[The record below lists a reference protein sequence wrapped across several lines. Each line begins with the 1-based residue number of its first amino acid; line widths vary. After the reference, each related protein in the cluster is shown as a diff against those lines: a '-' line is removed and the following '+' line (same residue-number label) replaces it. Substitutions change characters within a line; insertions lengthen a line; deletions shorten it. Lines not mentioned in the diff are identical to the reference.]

1 VVDGSLARFL
11 ILPSDED
18 YPDENVAVGLRTPP
32 PDLIAG
38 LQLLA
43 SGPGQQRGNLAG
55 TTSGPQTAV
64 VLTTVPMTDA
74 ARARF
79 KALSGELTDELRAA
93 AGTSFTAILA
103 RIGEIAMK
111 LALIVA
117 VGNDSVS
124 PVITIDDADW
134 AITFVRHYAQRAM
147 EAVDRHVA
155 DTETEAHLKRLREL
169 IRAAGA
175 KGITKSELTRGSQW
189 LKSRDRD
196 DIVQTLIESG
206 DVTTGMRSSA
216 TRQAMVY
223 RLAPRRSPA
232 A

>member
-1 VVDGSLARFL
+1 
-11 ILPSDED
+11 
-18 YPDENVAVGLRTPP
+18 
-32 PDLIAG
+32 
-38 LQLLA
+38 
-43 SGPGQQRGNLAG
+43 
-55 TTSGPQTAV
+55 
-64 VLTTVPMTDA
+64 M
-74 ARARF
+74 
-79 KALSGELTDELRAA
+79 RAA

-117 VGNDSVS
+117 VGKDPVA
-124 PVITIDDADW
+124 PVIAIDDADW
-134 AITFVRHYAQRAM
+134 AIAFVRHYAQRAM

-196 DIVQTLIESG
+196 DIIQTLIESG

-223 RLAPRRSPA
+223 RLARWSGNWRDASGKKVATHLQGPS
-232 A
+232 

>member
-1 VVDGSLARFL
+1 
-11 ILPSDED
+11 
-18 YPDENVAVGLRTPP
+18 
-32 PDLIAG
+32 
-38 LQLLA
+38 
-43 SGPGQQRGNLAG
+43 
-55 TTSGPQTAV
+55 
-64 VLTTVPMTDA
+64 
-74 ARARF
+74 
-79 KALSGELTDELRAA
+79 
-93 AGTSFTAILA
+93 
-103 RIGEIAMK
+103 
-111 LALIVA
+111 
-117 VGNDSVS
+117 VS